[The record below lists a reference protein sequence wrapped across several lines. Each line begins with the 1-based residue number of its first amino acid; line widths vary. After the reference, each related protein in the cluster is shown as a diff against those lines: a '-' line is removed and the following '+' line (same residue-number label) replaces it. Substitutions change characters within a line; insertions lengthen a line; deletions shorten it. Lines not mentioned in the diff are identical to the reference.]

1 MTTRSRPVVFFLL
14 ILGVVSLGACGG
26 GPSSSSP
33 AAAQDVVLHGMILG
47 GSGGGAHSLSGGTA
61 GAGPIVVTVQGTSIT
76 TTVGD
81 DGSFTLRGL
90 PTGSFTLV
98 FSQDGVVL
106 GTANF
111 AEVKPNQEITVTVR
125 IEGGAVTVVDEQRNG
140 IGHGDTEIEGQV
152 EQVLVLDP
160 VGDSRFLING
170 KTVVARPGQTAI
182 REGNTAR
189 TVNDVTVGRQV
200 HVKGTFMDPERG
212 VTPVLASEIKLQGP
226 EASPSPEPS
235 PSPESKCFAPG
246 ANAEVEGKITAKG
259 GSDITIAQQGKGDF
273 QCFASAATTIRKGNT
288 TYTFDQLQTGWRVH
302 VKGTGLGASGDLCQV
317 QADEIKVQ
325 QN

>member
-1 MTTRSRPVVFFLL
+1 MMTLSRPVVFFLL

-26 GPSSSSP
+26 GPSSSSD
-33 AAAQDVVLHGMILG
+33 AQDVVLHGAIVG
-47 GSGGGAHSLSGGTA
+47 ASGAGAHALSGTA
-61 GAGPIVVTVQGTSIT
+61 GAGPIVVTVQGTPIT

-81 DGSFTLRGL
+81 DGTFTFRGL

-98 FSQDGVVL
+98 FTQDGGTL
-106 GTANF
+106 GTATF
-111 AEVKPNQEITVTVR
+111 EQVMPNQEITIT
-125 IEGGAVTVVDEQRNG
+125 IELTASGVVVLEERRTG
-140 IGHGDTEIEGQV
+140 IGHGDIEIEGQV

-160 VGDSRFLING
+160 AGDSRFVING

-200 HVKGTFMDPERG
+200 HVKGTFMDPEPG

-226 EASPSPEPS
+226 EASPSPGPS
-235 PSPESKCFAPG
+235 PSPGSTCFAPG

-259 GSDITIAQQGKGDF
+259 GSDITVNQQGKGDY
-273 QCFASAATTIRKGNT
+273 QCFVSAGTRIRKGNT
-288 TYTFDQLQTGWRVH
+288 TYTFDQLATGWRVH
-302 VKGTGLGASGDLCQV
+302 VKGTGLGASGTLCQV
-317 QADEIKVQ
+317 QADEIMVQ